1 MKLSLSQRE
10 EDSRLD
16 KGDTMTLVRFK
27 DLMKQAEQG
36 QYAVGYF
43 ESWNLESLQAVRD
56 AAESLH
62 SPVIMGFS
70 GIYLPHPAR
79 LAKETLGMYA
89 ALGLEACRSLSV
101 PACLLFNES
110 PDFDWVMDAIDLG
123 FSLVMYTDETVG
135 LEQQSETVRRIVGKA
150 HAVGVAVEGELSS
163 LPGVAGGLASLP
175 GEQHM
180 DDPGLARTFVEGTG
194 VDPLAVNVGQVHLHG
209 RSEVRLDLK
218 RLEELRQTVSVPLVL
233 HGATSISHED
243 IRGAINRGIRKINV
257 GSVLKRA
264 YFEAVQA
271 ACLEIGRDSSYEVV
285 GSGFDKDVLIAG
297 RLAMQPKVEALMT
310 FFGSAGRG

>member
-1 MKLSLSQRE
+1 MP
-10 EDSRLD
+10 
-16 KGDTMTLVRFK
+16 LVSFR
-27 DLMKQAEQG
+27 DLMQHAEQG

-56 AAESLH
+56 AADRLQ
-62 SPVIMGFS
+62 SPVILGFS
-70 GIYLPHPAR
+70 GIYLPHPSR

-123 FSLVMYTDETVG
+123 FSLVMYTDETLG
-135 LEQQSETVRRIVGKA
+135 PEQQSETVRCIVDKA

-175 GEQHM
+175 GEQDL
-180 DDPGLARTFVEGTG
+180 DDPDIVRAFVERTG
-194 VDPLAVNVGQVHLHG
+194 VDALAVNVGQVHLHG
-209 RSEVRLDLK
+209 RSEVRLNLK
-218 RLEELRQTVSVPLVL
+218 RLEELRRTVSVPLVL
-233 HGATSISHED
+233 HGATSISRED
-243 IRGAINRGIRKINV
+243 IREAIQRGIRKINV

-271 ACLEIGRDSSYEVV
+271 ACLEIGRDYNPYEVV
-285 GSGFDKDVLIAG
+285 GSGLDRDVLTAG

-310 FFGSAGRG
+310 LFGSAGRG